1 MTVRTAHTGTP
12 SSVIPAKAG
21 IHGFAANRQ
30 TVRVSSYHFT
40 LNGDPHVVADGATV
54 ASLIEQL
61 GLAGKRLAVEVNEE
75 VVPRSH
81 HAERALASGD
91 QVEIVHAIGGG

>member
-1 MTVRTAHTGTP
+1 MQ
-12 SSVIPAKAG
+12 I
-21 IHGFAANRQ
+21 
-30 TVRVSSYHFT
+30 T
-40 LNGDPHVVADGATV
+40 LNGDPHVVADEATV

-61 GLAGKRLAVEVNEE
+61 DLAGKRLAVEINEE

-81 HAERALASGD
+81 HAERALANGD

>member
-1 MTVRTAHTGTP
+1 MQ
-12 SSVIPAKAG
+12 I
-21 IHGFAANRQ
+21 
-30 TVRVSSYHFT
+30 T

-61 GLAGKRLAVEVNEE
+61 DLAGKRLAVEVNEE

-81 HAERALASGD
+81 HAERRLANGD

>member
-1 MTVRTAHTGTP
+1 MQ
-12 SSVIPAKAG
+12 I
-21 IHGFAANRQ
+21 
-30 TVRVSSYHFT
+30 T

-61 GLAGKRLAVEVNEE
+61 DLAGKRLAVEVNEE
-75 VVPRSH
+75 VVPRGH

>member
-1 MTVRTAHTGTP
+1 MQ
-12 SSVIPAKAG
+12 I
-21 IHGFAANRQ
+21 
-30 TVRVSSYHFT
+30 T

-61 GLAGKRLAVEVNEE
+61 DLAGKRLAVEVNEE

-81 HAERALASGD
+81 HAEHTLASGD

>member
-1 MTVRTAHTGTP
+1 MQ
-12 SSVIPAKAG
+12 I
-21 IHGFAANRQ
+21 
-30 TVRVSSYHFT
+30 T

-61 GLAGKRLAVEVNEE
+61 DLAGKRLAVEVNEE